1 MTIKTKVTKINTI
14 IIIITIITHLLQIQL
29 ELNTESIKSENKDV
43 EANY

>member
-1 MTIKTKVTKINTI
+1 MIIKTKVTKINTM